1 MRQNLFLG
9 WGLLW
14 VMLFTFH
21 SCSNEMDSD
30 SESDEEAV
38 NLRLSAD
45 SVLTRGKPW
54 DEETPM
60 EWAETVE
67 GTGRFM
73 PGYIYYFYLDKKP
86 ESKNDEDAGYYAFFD
101 WGAGFGADGIG
112 DEVAQEYYMQIQWSH
127 TEYSPE
133 WHYINMADNKY
144 GLVKILRSELLDDLP
159 AYAFPYKVNGETIYV
174 RMRTI
179 HKDFI
184 TSSPVPEVESQYRY
198 DRSLY
203 SSWSYPSYAGEYCNY
218 WGCGRPQP
226 DPESEESGDEEE
238 EIQKCT
244 ILVIVYLPYEIGYPK
259 KYTYTY
265 EIMNMTGGYVQYLT
279 GAPNA
284 VGFSK
289 SIADVVGEKGGSM
302 EVFATRRD
310 NLTNEDSYSSQMIN
324 YDTGEREIEVY
335 FTVSDFER

>member
-38 NLRLSAD
+38 NLRLSA
-45 SVLTRGKPW
+45 TRGKPW

-159 AYAFPYKVNGETIYV
+159 AYAFRI
-174 RMRTI
+174 R
-179 HKDFI
+179 
-184 TSSPVPEVESQYRY
+184 
-198 DRSLY
+198 
-203 SSWSYPSYAGEYCNY
+203 
-218 WGCGRPQP
+218 
-226 DPESEESGDEEE
+226 
-238 EIQKCT
+238 
-244 ILVIVYLPYEIGYPK
+244 
-259 KYTYTY
+259 
-265 EIMNMTGGYVQYLT
+265 
-279 GAPNA
+279 
-284 VGFSK
+284 
-289 SIADVVGEKGGSM
+289 
-302 EVFATRRD
+302 
-310 NLTNEDSYSSQMIN
+310 
-324 YDTGEREIEVY
+324 
-335 FTVSDFER
+335 

>member
-1 MRQNLFLG
+1 MKQNLLAG
-9 WGLLW
+9 W
-14 VMLFTFH
+14 VVSSIILFISF
-21 SCSNEMDSD
+21 SCS
-30 SESDEEAV
+30 SEVDNDLEDTLGKCAKSEHTQGDE
-38 NLRLSAD
+38 LM
-45 SVLTRGKPW
+45 RGNPW

-67 GTGRFM
+67 GTGRFV

-86 ESKNDEDAGYYAFFD
+86 ESKNDEDASYYAFFD

-133 WHYINMADNKY
+133 WHYINMADNKC

-159 AYAFPYKVNGETIYV
+159 AYAFPYKVNGETIYL

-184 TSSPVPEVESQYRY
+184 TSSPVPGVESQYRY
-198 DRSLY
+198 DRSLF

-218 WGCGRPQP
+218 WGYGRPQP
-226 DPESEESGDEEE
+226 DPEPEESGDEEE

-244 ILVIVYLPYEIGYPK
+244 ILVRVYLPYEIGYPK
-259 KYTYTY
+259 N
-265 EIMNMTGGYVQYLT
+265 IHIHM
-279 GAPNA
+279 
-284 VGFSK
+284 
-289 SIADVVGEKGGSM
+289 
-302 EVFATRRD
+302 R
-310 NLTNEDSYSSQMIN
+310 
-324 YDTGEREIEVY
+324 
-335 FTVSDFER
+335 